1 MMKTELSLIALAAA
15 LVLPGLAEARPIT
28 VTTELDNYGGRGA
41 YLAVYV
47 TDAAGAYQGTLYVA
61 GRKSQYFR
69 HLSDWARAGG
79 SAADG
84 ATGASVGSGRTLT
97 ISVDLA
103 DALFDAG
110 YEIHVDVAV
119 EDMRDSPSDAV
130 VPLTSAG
137 AGQPVAGRS
146 YVQSLR
152 YDM

>member
-15 LVLPGLAEARPIT
+15 LALPGLAEARPIT

-47 TDAAGAYQGTLYVA
+47 TNAAGAYQGTLYVA

-79 SAADG
+79 NAADG

-119 EDMRDSPSDAV
+119 EDMRDGPSDAV
-130 VPLTSAG
+130 VPLTTAG

>member
-1 MMKTELSLIALAAA
+1 MKTELSLIAVAAA
-15 LVLPGLAEARPIT
+15 LALPGLAEARPIT

-61 GRKSQYFR
+61 GRKSRYFR

-84 ATGASVGSGRTLT
+84 STGASVGSGRTLT
-97 ISVDLA
+97 VSVDLA

-130 VPLTSAG
+130 VPLTTTG